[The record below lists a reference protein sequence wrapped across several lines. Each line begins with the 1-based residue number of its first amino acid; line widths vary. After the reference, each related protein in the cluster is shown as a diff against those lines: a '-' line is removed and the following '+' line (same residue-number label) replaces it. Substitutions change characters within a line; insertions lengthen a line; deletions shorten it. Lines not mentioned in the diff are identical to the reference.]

1 MGDDRVRRQAV
12 QNLCRVD
19 AGALLGARAVPRLA
33 IMLASS
39 YQRVRLWS
47 GISAIVLNLVLA
59 WGLFALAPAVQRL
72 FPRWPFPALVA
83 LCLLA
88 GVLLLLPFEVLT
100 GHAVERLVERSE
112 QSLGGWLG
120 DWLRGVARYFFASWC
135 AGLAFGYG
143 AGLWWP
149 WRVGITAAVL
159 AICFLAAEY
168 HFRFSSRTWRPTD
181 PAFAKYESAVQA
193 ALAELKL
200 PSPPLRWMAES
211 DSYAVNGMAIGPAL
225 LGSAENFALPAVAV
239 TTSVIKYLKAR
250 QTALMVAREVFQHR
264 AGFRRM
270 SLMVCLGW
278 LLAGLGMVWSA
289 PAFLGAMPALNSA
302 LLGMAIM
309 TTWCLVALF
318 IWPMWNRYWVRRAD
332 GFLLTLAPLA
342 EVQELLVLVQ
352 QLNATDIELP
362 GLKTTIFHPI
372 PPLSERLHYLSP
384 NEPNPTTPVL
394 P

>member
-1 MGDDRVRRQAV
+1 
-12 QNLCRVD
+12 
-19 AGALLGARAVPRLA
+19 
-33 IMLASS
+33 MLASS

-47 GISAIVLNLVLA
+47 GISSIALNLALA
-59 WGLFALAPAVQRL
+59 WGMFLLAPVVPRL
-72 FPRWPFPALVA
+72 LPRWPFPALAAV
-83 LCLLA
+83 CLLA
-88 GVLLLLPFEVLT
+88 GMLLMLPFDLLT

-112 QSLGGWLG
+112 QSLGRWGA
-120 DWLRGVARYFFASWC
+120 DWLQGAARYLFASWC
-135 AGLAFGYG
+135 GALAFGYG
-143 AGLWWP
+143 SGVWWP
-149 WRVGITAAVL
+149 WRVLITAGVL
-159 AICFLAAEY
+159 AICFLSAEY
-168 HFRFSSRTWRPTD
+168 HFRFSPRAWRPTD
-181 PAFAKYESAVQA
+181 PSFATYETAVRD
-193 ALAELKL
+193 ALTELKL

-211 DSYAVNGMAIGPAL
+211 DAFAVNGMAVGPAL
-225 LGSAENFALPAVAV
+225 LGSAENFALPAVAI
-239 TTSVIKYLKAR
+239 TTSVMKYLKAR

-270 SLMVCLGW
+270 SLLVCLAW
-278 LLAGLGMVWSA
+278 LLAGLAMVWSA
-289 PAFLGAMPALNSA
+289 PAWTGALPMLNSA

-318 IWPMWNRYWVRRAD
+318 VWPMWNRYWVRRAD

-362 GLKTTIFHPI
+362 GAKTSVFHPI